1 MQVGINL
8 NINLKVLK
16 AEHMSH
22 TQVIVPAAAVL
33 PGHALALALGLHHT
47 VEISLREDDQHV
59 FAVHGADAT
68 LVSQWMMRAFHA
80 YWNDFEALKRPLP
93 GLNVLAQ
100 TQIPPA
106 SGLGDQS
113 SWLIAG
119 LVGINSLLGGPLPR
133 ERLAT
138 LAVACASSMIAQQ
151 AAIAALYGG
160 LTTTYL
166 AGAANFSRRLEVTS
180 IKVIVG
186 VPTSIDGAALPPPI
200 VAATMHQASQSVLL
214 AEALRV
220 GDIAFLGEL
229 LADQSDMRSDVLSFH
244 AATEAALQA
253 GAAAMV
259 RCGDGGGF
267 IVFASH
273 NHERIE
279 TRLRQSFAAAGVRL
293 ATWVAAVDTQGVA
306 INRVN

>member
-1 MQVGINL
+1 
-8 NINLKVLK
+8 
-16 AEHMSH
+16 MSH

-33 PGHALALALGLHHT
+33 PGNALALALGLHHT
-47 VEISLREDDQHV
+47 VEISLRTDDQHI

-68 LVSQWMMRAFHA
+68 LVSQCMMQAFHA
-80 YWNDFEALKRPLP
+80 YWNDFKGLTRSLP
-93 GLNVLAQ
+93 GLNILAQ

-106 SGLGDQS
+106 GGVGDQS
-113 SWLIAG
+113 SWVVAG

-133 ERLAT
+133 EKLAA
-138 LAVACASSMIAQQ
+138 LAVACAPTIVAQQ

-160 LTTTYL
+160 LTTTFL
-166 AGAANFSRRLEVTS
+166 AGATTLSRRLDVTS
-180 IKVIVG
+180 IKVIIG
-186 VPTSIDGAALPPPI
+186 VPTGVDGSALPPPMI
-200 VAATMHQASQSVLL
+200 AVAASQASQSVLL

-220 GDIAFLGEL
+220 GDLDLLGEV
-229 LADQSDMRSDVLSFH
+229 LADHSSMGSDVLSFH
-244 AATEAALQA
+244 AATEVALQA

-267 IVFASH
+267 IVFANNH
-273 NHERIE
+273 HERIE

-293 ATWVAAVDTQGVA
+293 ATWITAVDTQGVA